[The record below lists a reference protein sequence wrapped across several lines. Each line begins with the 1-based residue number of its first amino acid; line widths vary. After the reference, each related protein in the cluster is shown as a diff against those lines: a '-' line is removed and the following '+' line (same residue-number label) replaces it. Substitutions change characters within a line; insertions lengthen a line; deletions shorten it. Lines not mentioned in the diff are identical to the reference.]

1 MIIPRLTILAS
12 RKINRMTPQIAL
24 TLTILAAAI
33 ALFVSERLP
42 ADVASLLTMV
52 VLALTGLL
60 PPTEAL
66 ASFAN
71 PVVVTI
77 GSVFVVSAALFQ
89 TGVATRMGRGI
100 VRLAGDSEPRLIA
113 ALMIG
118 AALLSGVMNNV
129 AATAVLIPAVVGI
142 GLSTGRAP
150 SRLLLPLSFAAVVGG
165 TLTLIGSPPN
175 LIVSQALTKGGF
187 PPFGFLDIT
196 PIGVLS
202 VLVVTLF
209 MVTLGRRWLPDRPLE
224 DKLQRAQLPSQLLD
238 LYRLPERIFT
248 LYVPSDSPLV
258 GKTLAES
265 GLGREH
271 GLMVLGIIRQS
282 HHQMAP
288 PATER
293 IQSGDRLLTQGGPR
307 RIEQAATAKRL
318 TPNRAT
324 VDETELLAGDIGV
337 AEVTLTPRS
346 PLAGRTLREL
356 HFRERFGL
364 TVLALWRGGE
374 PVERRVSDEPLRQGD
389 AFLVQGPWRKIRLLH
404 QQPGLLVLSEDEDI
418 PRRTRK
424 APWAVAILAGMVV
437 AVVADLAPLAVA
449 ALGAAI
455 LTVVT
460 GCLRVEEAH
469 NAVEWRVVFL
479 IAGMLALSEAMQRT
493 GAAHWIALT
502 LLSPAA
508 SLGPL
513 AAMAALFLIT
523 VALTLGIS
531 NHATAALIAPI
542 ALNVAVSHGFDPHP
556 LLLAVA
562 VGTSTALITPFAHP
576 STLLVMG
583 PGGYK
588 FRDYVRVGL
597 PLSAVTFV
605 TTLVGLAVLW
615 RM

>member
-1 MIIPRLTILAS
+1 
-12 RKINRMTPQIAL
+12 MTPQIAL

-42 ADVASLLTMV
+42 ADVVSLLAMLGLT
-52 VLALTGLL
+52 LTGLL
-60 PPTEAL
+60 LPAEAL

-71 PVVVTI
+71 PVVITI

-89 TGVATRMGRGI
+89 TGVATRLGRTI

-129 AATAVLIPAVVGI
+129 AATAVFIPVVIGI

-150 SRLLLPLSFAAVVGG
+150 SRLLLPVSFAAIVGG
-165 TLTLIGSPPN
+165 TLTLIGTPPN
-175 LIVSQALTKGGF
+175 LIVSQALTQGGF
-187 PPFGFLDIT
+187 PPFGFLDVT

-202 VLVVTLF
+202 VLVTILF
-209 MVTLGRRWLPDRPLE
+209 MVTLGRKWLPDRPLE

-248 LYVPSDSPLV
+248 LYVPLNSALV
-258 GKTLAES
+258 GETLAES
-265 GLGREH
+265 GLGREY
-271 GLMVLGIIRQS
+271 GLTVLGIIRQS
-282 HHQMAP
+282 NCQMAP
-288 PATER
+288 LATEQ
-293 IQSGDRLLTQGGPR
+293 ICAGDRLLTQGGPR
-307 RIEQAATAKRL
+307 RIKQAVTAKNL
-318 TPNRAT
+318 TSSRAT

-337 AEVTLTPRS
+337 AEITLTPRS

-374 PVERRVSDEPLRQGD
+374 PVERLISDEPLRQGD

-404 QQPGLLVLSEDEDI
+404 RQPGLLVLSEDEDI

-424 APWAVAILAGMVV
+424 VPWAVAILVGMVV
-437 AVVADLAPLAVA
+437 AVVANWLPLAVA
-449 ALGAAI
+449 ALAAAV

-460 GCLRVEEAH
+460 GCLQVEEAH

-479 IAGMLALSEAMQRT
+479 IAGMLALSEAMQKT
-493 GAAHWIALT
+493 GAAQWIALT
-502 LLSPAA
+502 LLSP
-508 SLGPL
+508 LTNQGPL
-513 AAMAALFLIT
+513 AAMAAMFLIT
-523 VALTLGIS
+523 AALTLGIS
-531 NHATAALIAPI
+531 NHAAAALVAPI

-562 VGTSTALITPFAHP
+562 VGTSAALVTPFAHP
-576 STLLVMG
+576 SALLVMG

-597 PLSAVTFV
+597 PLSAVMFV
-605 TTLVGLAVLW
+605 TTLVGLAILW
-615 RM
+615 RV

>member
-1 MIIPRLTILAS
+1 
-12 RKINRMTPQIAL
+12 MTPQIAL

-42 ADVASLLTMV
+42 ADVVSLLAMLGLT
-52 VLALTGLL
+52 LTGLL
-60 PPTEAL
+60 LPAEAL

-71 PVVVTI
+71 PVVITI

-89 TGVATRMGRGI
+89 TGVATRLGRTI

-129 AATAVLIPAVVGI
+129 AATAVFIPVVIGI

-150 SRLLLPLSFAAVVGG
+150 SRLLLPVSFAAIVGG
-165 TLTLIGSPPN
+165 TLTLIGTPPN
-175 LIVSQALTKGGF
+175 LIVSQALTQGGF
-187 PPFGFLDIT
+187 PPFGFLDVT

-202 VLVVTLF
+202 VLVTILF

-248 LYVPSDSPLV
+248 LYVPPNSALV
-258 GKTLAES
+258 GETLAES
-265 GLGREH
+265 GLGREY
-271 GLMVLGIIRQS
+271 GLTVLGIIRQS
-282 HHQMAP
+282 NCQMAP
-288 PATER
+288 LATEQVR
-293 IQSGDRLLTQGGPR
+293 AGDRLLTQGGPR
-307 RIEQAATAKRL
+307 RIKQAVTAKNL
-318 TPNRAT
+318 TSSRAT

-337 AEVTLTPRS
+337 AEITLTPRS

-374 PVERRVSDEPLRQGD
+374 PVERLISDEPLRQGD

-404 QQPGLLVLSEDEDI
+404 RQPGLLVLSEDEDI

-424 APWAVAILAGMVV
+424 VPWAVAILVGMVV
-437 AVVADLAPLAVA
+437 AVVANWLPLAVA
-449 ALGAAI
+449 ALAAAV

-460 GCLRVEEAH
+460 GCLQVEEAH

-479 IAGMLALSEAMQRT
+479 IAGMLALSEAMQKT
-493 GAAHWIALT
+493 GAAQWIALT
-502 LLSPAA
+502 LLSP
-508 SLGPL
+508 LTNQGPL

-531 NHATAALIAPI
+531 NHAAAALVAPI

-562 VGTSTALITPFAHP
+562 VGTSAALVTPFAHP
-576 STLLVMG
+576 SALLVMG

-597 PLSAVTFV
+597 PLSAVMFV

-615 RM
+615 RV